1 MENNEIKIDEVTNVD
16 TKKEEKKSNKVDGT
30 VEILSSEEDSKDGKK
45 DKKIKKSKKKRSKK
59 EKKKKVTYLFFIFLY
74 FSFVF
79 LIVQTNF
86 RRNEKRVK
94 IPKILQVKV
103 MNQARKNKQK
113 N

>member
-45 DKKIKKSKKKRSKK
+45 DKKAKKSKKKRSKK
-59 EKKKKVTYLFFIFLY
+59 EKKKKVTYACLLYPYLFSL
-74 FSFVF
+74 F
-79 LIVQTNF
+79 LIILINF

-94 IPKILQVKV
+94 IPKIL
-103 MNQARKNKQK
+103 
-113 N
+113 